1 MKHLTSD
8 GVIYVQNELLSL
20 KKRLEDCK
28 PEELL
33 VLQTQLKVYRGLL
46 AADKVEELQDEIEF
60 QDYGASH
67 PKEKTWL
74 KN

>member
-46 AADKVEELQDEIEF
+46 AADKVEELQEEIEF
-60 QDYGASH
+60 
-67 PKEKTWL
+67 
-74 KN
+74 

>member
-1 MKHLTSD
+1 MKNLTSD

-46 AADKVEELQDEIEF
+46 TADKVEELQDEIEF
-60 QDYGASH
+60 
-67 PKEKTWL
+67 
-74 KN
+74 

>member
-60 QDYGASH
+60 
-67 PKEKTWL
+67 
-74 KN
+74 